1 MPRRR
6 ARKHGGQ
13 EAHFLQPP
21 PVFPTPALLECLA
34 PWPASLYASL
44 GIDILLPNA
53 RRVRGAR
60 AEHRMAAP
68 SFPSTRRLE
77 KRGSPIWRTR
87 ALPQH
92 RRSFGQPARRRPMSA
107 SSLLRFLARTG
118 LTRLIHEDLVVQA
131 VRSEEHTSELQSP
144 DHLVCRLLLEK
155 KKKY

>member
-68 SFPSTRRLE
+68 SFPSTRRLG
-77 KRGSPIWRTR
+77 KRGSPIWENPCPP
-87 ALPQH
+87 AAPPII
-92 RRSFGQPARRRPMSA
+92 RSARPSSGFPATTTPP
-107 SSLLRFLARTG
+107 T
-118 LTRLIHEDLVVQA
+118 T
-131 VRSEEHTSELQSP
+131 
-144 DHLVCRLLLEK
+144 
-155 KKKY
+155 